1 VKITVFGTGAIGSH
15 VAARLV
21 QAGRS
26 EVSVIARGPQW
37 EAICARGI
45 TVQAP
50 DGSFNARPRAEQDP
64 AALGPQ
70 DAVIVTVKAPAVTSV
85 AEAIGPLLGPETP
98 VVFVINGI
106 PWWWGENLAAL
117 DPGGVVRARVG
128 LARSIGG
135 VVWSACTVTEPG
147 VVKVQSASSRVI
159 FGELDNS
166 LSPRI
171 QALAAALDGPG
182 MGGVASDDIR
192 TAIWTKLLN
201 NLTNGPICLLTRRDM
216 KATFSDPAILAA
228 AKAVMH
234 EGLAVAQALGHPVPG
249 DPTAQI
255 LRSVGIAHKP
265 SILQDL
271 EAGRVLEFEA
281 LLSVPLQLAREAGVA
296 TPVLELLVAL
306 ARQAA
311 RADEAG
317 ARPLGAT

>member
-1 VKITVFGTGAIGSH
+1 MKITVFGTGAIGSH
-15 VAARLV
+15 VAARLA
-21 QAGRS
+21 QAGRA
-26 EVSVIARGPQW
+26 EVSVIARGPQLD
-37 EAICARGI
+37 AIRARGI

-50 DGSFNARPRAEQDP
+50 DGDFQVRPRAEQDA

-70 DAVIVTVKAPAVTSV
+70 DAVIVTVKAPALTSV
-85 AEAIGPLLGPETP
+85 AEAITPLLGPETP

-106 PWWWGENLAAL
+106 PWWWGENLTTL
-117 DPGGVVRARVG
+117 DPGGVVRGRVG
-128 LARSIGG
+128 LRRTIGG

-147 VVKVQSASSRVI
+147 VVKVQSATSRVI

-171 QALAAALDGPG
+171 QAIAAALDGPG
-182 MGGVASDDIR
+182 MGGVATTDIR

-216 KATFSDPAILAA
+216 TTTFTDPAILAA

-234 EGLAVAQALGHPVPG
+234 EGLAIAAALGHAVPG
-249 DPTAQI
+249 DPEAQI
-255 LRSVGIAHKP
+255 LRSIGIAHKP

-271 EAGRVLEFEA
+271 EAGRTLEFEA

-296 TPVLELLVAL
+296 TPMLELLVAL
-306 ARQAA
+306 ARQGSFAA
-311 RADEAG
+311 
-317 ARPLGAT
+317 